1 MTANPAPERRERR
14 EVGRIVK
21 AHGIKGEVSVD
32 PISPLAERFAP
43 GVVLHAGDRTFVVV
57 TARPHQ
63 GRLLIG
69 FEGIVD
75 RTTAEGLR
83 GTVLTAD
90 PLPGEDDDGD
100 GRLGDDEV
108 WVHDLVG
115 AEVVD
120 TAGVVLG
127 RCTAV
132 VENPASDLLEL
143 ESGALIPLVFHVEHG
158 DGRVVVDPPP
168 GLLDL

>member
-1 MTANPAPERRERR
+1 VTADAAPARR

-32 PISPLAERFAP
+32 PITPRVERFAP
-43 GVVLHAGDRTFVVV
+43 GSVLNAPDGSFVV
-57 TARPHQ
+57 AAGRPHQ
-63 GRLLIG
+63 GRWLVA
-69 FEGIVD
+69 FEGIAD
-75 RTTAEGLR
+75 RTTAERLR

-90 PLPGEDDDGD
+90 PLDGDDEDDDAV
-100 GRLGDDEV
+100 LGEDEL

-120 TAGVVLG
+120 TTGAVLG

-158 DGRVVVDPPP
+158 DGRIVVDPPP